1 MKWNKKR
8 LITVKFYWLISYLS
22 NRKGLLVVNVSFN
35 LICMCQETVPRAVGK
50 RTPRIPISYTLD
62 KDTRERYLSP
72 VKRCLN
78 QKGDD
83 TDDDM
88 EHEIALALAEAS
100 QRGGSTKNS
109 HTSNR
114 KAKMY
119 SPDKKG
125 ERMVISFTVALYNS
139 CRFFMKLVILKIF
152 TACIHYRKKF

>member
-1 MKWNKKR
+1 M
-8 LITVKFYWLISYLS
+8 
-22 NRKGLLVVNVSFN
+22 
-35 LICMCQETVPRAVGK
+35 PRAVGK
-50 RTPRIPISYTLD
+50 RTPRIPISYTLE

-72 VKRCLN
+72 VKRGLN

-109 HTSNR
+109 HTPNR

-119 SPDKKG
+119 PPDKKG
-125 ERMVISFTVALYNS
+125 ERMVISSTITYYDS
-139 CRFFMKLVILKIF
+139 CTLFMKLVIIKMCAASL
-152 TACIHYRKKF
+152 HYRKIF